1 MDVIAFKVKNLEKD
15 TNAANVYEWV
25 GGQHQTPSNVNPQ
38 KNAVKKK
45 IRKMF
50 KKRKEKKKE
59 PRSLIRED

>member
-38 KNAVKKK
+38 KNPVKKT
-45 IRKMF
+45 IRKNVQK
-50 KKRKEKKKE
+50 KKRKKKK
-59 PRSLIRED
+59 RAS